1 MKRREQKDRLGKA
14 RQDKLGR
21 RWNGRGWIYI
31 CLYADEERQ
40 RSAGFVCIPVY
51 IESSRSYCGH
61 YRSRSQH
68 VVWSFFFFPPP
79 SPTSREANSFDSI
92 LQSLWS
98 IIPSIILYK
107 LLAARYTYIE
117 YKSSIKKKSY
127 TSVLK
132 WFFFFSIL
140 RFLER
145 INFVCV
151 VDRIR
156 HLSHR
161 KSNPPL
167 WWISL
172 SALWPLLLIVP
183 VLFCVSI
190 G

>member
-1 MKRREQKDRLGKA
+1 MERTRMNIHLSI
-14 RQDKLGR
+14 R
-21 RWNGRGWIYI
+21 RWRAPTLGWICMYS
-31 CLYADEERQ
+31 CLHRIQ
-40 RSAGFVCIPVY
+40 QILLRPLS
-51 IESSRSYCGH
+51 IEKPTCRL
-61 YRSRSQH
+61 
-68 VVWSFFFFPPP
+68 VILFFSPP

-183 VLFCVSI
+183 VLFCVYR
-190 G
+190 